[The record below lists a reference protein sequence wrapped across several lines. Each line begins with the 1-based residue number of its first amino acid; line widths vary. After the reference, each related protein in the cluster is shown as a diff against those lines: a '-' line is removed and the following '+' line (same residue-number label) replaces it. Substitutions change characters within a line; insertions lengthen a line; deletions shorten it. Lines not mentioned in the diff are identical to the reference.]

1 MAKGKVGNMV
11 ATLDG
16 FSSCRLAVTKDVDGA
31 DQVEEE
37 LDFPKPEN
45 KWSVFYRA
53 PETTL
58 SGKTERS
65 TASDVWSLGVLVYV
79 VATGRLPFA
88 TTDATLS

>member
-1 MAKGKVGNMV
+1 MI

-16 FSSCRLAVTKDVDGA
+16 FSSCRLAASKDANGA

-37 LDFPKPEN
+37 LDSPKPEN

-53 PETTL
+53 PETTK
-58 SGKTERS
+58 SGKMERS

-88 TTDATLS
+88 TTDASLN